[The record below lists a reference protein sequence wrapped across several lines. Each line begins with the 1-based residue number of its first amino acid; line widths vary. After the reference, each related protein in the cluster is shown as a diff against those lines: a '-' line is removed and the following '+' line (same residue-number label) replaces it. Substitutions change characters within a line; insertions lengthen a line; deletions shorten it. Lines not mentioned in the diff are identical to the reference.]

1 MVKDSVG
8 YPVNRARISVALS
21 GFTVPLLSRIYHA
34 FDGDVVQA
42 IVLGEIA
49 HRNVASWL
57 ANQANPEDPLYDAA
71 QHNALMRPCNSLS
84 IADASGIPRE
94 TVRRKVVTL
103 IERGAIYRDA
113 QGYLYITPNV
123 GDNYE
128 DMTAELVE
136 NLLKTARSLEALLA
150 NRPVPIG
157 PLRLD

>member
-1 MVKDSVG
+1 
-8 YPVNRARISVALS
+8 
-21 GFTVPLLSRIYHA
+21 
-34 FDGDVVQA
+34 
-42 IVLGEIA
+42 
-49 HRNVASWL
+49 
-57 ANQANPEDPLYDAA
+57 
-71 QHNALMRPCNSLS
+71 MRPCNSLS